1 MDKNLTV
8 TATIDINADPVKV
21 WDALINPEKI
31 KVYLFGTE
39 TISEWKVGCSIF
51 FQGEFQGHKYQD
63 KGTIKDIKP
72 DKLIQYDYWSGFSG
86 LEDKPEN
93 YSLVTYKLKHAKNKT
108 TLILTQTGFENEQAH
123 QHSLKAW
130 TQVLEK
136 IKELTEKV

>member
-1 MDKNLTV
+1 MDKNLSV
-8 TATIDINADPVKV
+8 TASIDINAEAFKV

-39 TISEWKVGCSIF
+39 TISEWKVGSPII
-51 FQGEFQGHKYQD
+51 FQGEFQGIKYQD

-72 DKLIQYDYWSGFSG
+72 HKLLQYDYWSGFSG

-93 YSLVTYKLKHAKNKT
+93 YSLVTYKLESANNKT
-108 TLILTQTGFENEQAH
+108 TLILTQTGFANDQAH
-123 QHSLKAW
+123 QHSLNAW